1 MKRYV
6 FFGVGCLMVAL
17 ALIGAVVPLM
27 PTTVFLIAA
36 AACFA
41 HSSPRLEAWLLGH
54 PRFGPTLR
62 DWRAHGAISRPAKL
76 TACAGMTAGFV
87 VFWIG
92 SHPSALL
99 AAVVAG
105 LLLTSAFYVVSR
117 PTADRR

>member
-1 MKRYV
+1 M
-6 FFGVGCLMVAL
+6 L
-17 ALIGAVVPLM
+17 ALGMIGAVVPLM

-41 HSSPRLEAWLLGH
+41 HSSPRFEAWLLEH

-76 TACAGMTAGFV
+76 IACAGMAAGFV

-92 SHPSALL
+92 SHPSAPL

-105 LLLTSAFYVVSR
+105 LLLTSGLYVVSR
-117 PTADRR
+117 PTAERR

>member
-6 FFGVGCLMVAL
+6 FFGLGCLMLAL

-41 HSSPRLEAWLLGH
+41 HSSPRLEAWLLEH

-76 TACAGMTAGFV
+76 IACAGMAGGFA

-92 SHPSALL
+92 SHPSVLL
-99 AAVVAG
+99 ATVVAG
-105 LLLTSAFYVVSR
+105 LLLTSALYVVSR

>member
-6 FFGVGCLMVAL
+6 FFGIGCLMVAL
-17 ALIGAVVPLM
+17 GLIGAVVPLM

-41 HSSPRLEAWLLGH
+41 QSSPRLEAWLLDH

-76 TACAGMTAGFV
+76 TACAGMAAGFV
-87 VFWIG
+87 IFWIG
-92 SHPSALL
+92 SHPSALF

-105 LLLTSAFYVVSR
+105 LLLTSALYVVSR
-117 PTADRR
+117 PTTDRQ